1 MTSIQMAKRREPE
14 IGVLLHK
21 SMSSEYKAPGTL
33 NILLLGIGK
42 EGGQESGGEWC
53 IGLSGLL

>member
-1 MTSIQMAKRREPE
+1 MAKRRKPE

-33 NILLLGIGK
+33 NILLMGIGK
-42 EGGQESGGEWC
+42 EGGEESGGEWC

>member
-1 MTSIQMAKRREPE
+1 MAKRREPE

-42 EGGQESGGEWC
+42 EGGQESGGERC